1 MSGPSQA
8 SGSLL
13 TTSSP
18 AGIAP
23 DLAESALIN
32 GGNLVSLFGRC
43 YARHVFVGAY
53 RSCGVFP
60 EYVGG
65 GDGE

>member
-13 TTSSP
+13 ATSRP

-23 DLAESALIN
+23 DLAESALIK
-32 GGNLVSLFGRC
+32 GGNLVSLFGAFD
-43 YARHVFVGAY
+43 ARYSPVMSY
-53 RSCGVFP
+53 RSCCVFP

-65 GDGE
+65 TSGE